1 MTVTHIQLLLGKRG
15 GVDKETDREKKGLVY
30 SLFKDGKGLL
40 KFYCIQ
46 MWLIPSALSWDR
58 VAARIYY
65 LYNPKPRN
73 NWSGEGVGWGSESP
87 LFNREV

>member
-46 MWLIPSALSWDR
+46 M
-58 VAARIYY
+58 
-65 LYNPKPRN
+65 
-73 NWSGEGVGWGSESP
+73 
-87 LFNREV
+87 